1 MAKEP
6 EPRITCVNGAV
17 EESCISQQ
25 PAGGVSFAI
34 SGAPGTAAAVFFCFS
49 RVSACCSDSNGCL
62 FPTSLLAFFPTARNA
77 YYIYIYKAGCLA
89 GMFEW
94 HLPPIFLFL
103 PPVFGQLRR
112 SDAPAECDAIGP
124 MPQGEKRRGF
134 WTRPVLGGHRKDC
147 CLML

>member
-77 YYIYIYKAGCLA
+77 YYIYMYIKQDVWLACLS
-89 GMFEW
+89 G
-94 HLPPIFLFL
+94 IFHRFFFFCHRCS
-103 PPVFGQLRR
+103 VNC
-112 SDAPAECDAIGP
+112 DAPTLRLNATPSVRCHKERNAGAFGP
-124 MPQGEKRRGF
+124 GRFWVDTEK
-134 WTRPVLGGHRKDC
+134 TVA
-147 CLML
+147 

>member
-1 MAKEP
+1 MLF
-6 EPRITCVNGAV
+6 RFQWLSFSHIT
-17 EESCISQQ
+17 
-25 PAGGVSFAI
+25 VSF
-34 SGAPGTAAAVFFCFS
+34 FS
-49 RVSACCSDSNGCL
+49 HGKKRIL
-62 FPTSLLAFFPTARNA
+62 
-77 YYIYIYKAGCLA
+77 YIYKVYKAGCLA